1 MIQHMNQNK
10 TLYYQ
15 FFYMKRYDCLTYLN
29 LVVVVEN
36 FLNLNITMSLYLSI
50 I

>member
-1 MIQHMNQNK
+1 MFPHVK
-10 TLYYQ
+10 SKALGVLLLD
-15 FFYMKRYDCLTYLN
+15 R
-29 LVVVVEN
+29 VVEN